1 MALLARL
8 PSLLVLVVLQVA
20 AMRRLQRVVRRAQM
34 LLEVLFRLLQV
45 TAPLVVASSCLAVLV
60 QPTLVDRCASVLVS
74 AVAAAL
80 VVILLCLQATR
91 RAMSRPVDLCVPLLV
106 TAMLVEASRFVR
118 AKVPMV
124 TAVAWLSR
132 RVPAPRLQAA
142 VSRSAQRLVAVLV
155 VAAACS

>member
-45 TAPLVVASSCLAVLV
+45 TAPLVVASSCLAVLA
-60 QPTLVDRCASVLVS
+60 QPTLVDRCASMLVS
-74 AVAAAL
+74 VVAAAL
-80 VVILLCLQATR
+80 VVILLCLQATL
-91 RAMSRPVDLCVPLLV
+91 RAMSRLVDLCVPLLV
-106 TAMLVEASRFVR
+106 MATLVEVLCFVR
-118 AKVPMV
+118 VKVLMV

>member
-91 RAMSRPVDLCVPLLV
+91 RAM
-106 TAMLVEASRFVR
+106 
-118 AKVPMV
+118 
-124 TAVAWLSR
+124 
-132 RVPAPRLQAA
+132 
-142 VSRSAQRLVAVLV
+142 
-155 VAAACS
+155 